1 MLHICYNICNNVDGG
16 RHLCKGRFFMVLKC
30 KKLGKTCLSILLA
43 VVCLMTSLLF
53 FQINAKA
60 DNIVRIGIVEVVG
73 NLNFRSD
80 AGTENPVIGYL
91 SNGQTGVIHAE
102 KKASNGVLWYQ
113 MTVNGTTGWASSNY
127 VRVTEQ
133 VIKEDK
139 EFTAYLVAQGFPE
152 SYHASLQALHAKY
165 PNWVFQAQHT
175 NLTWTEVINAESVL
189 GKNLV
194 HAGAATSWK
203 SMQNGAYNWETST
216 WKVFDSGGWVAAST
230 EVIKHF
236 MDPRNFLD
244 ETNIFQFLRQ
254 SYNANEYTEEGLA
267 EIKAGLTKMVKNTF
281 LAGNCDN
288 VPYIDVIMQVA
299 AEKGVSPYVLASM
312 MIQEMGTEGK
322 SNSMSGT
329 LPGYEGYY
337 NYFNV
342 AAFATD
348 TLTAIQKGLLYA
360 KGSGSYG
367 RPWNTRYK
375 SIAGGAEY
383 YAEGYVKKGQ
393 DTMYLKK
400 FNVQGSNP
408 YTHQYM
414 TNVQGAASEGKH
426 MAKAYDE
433 NARQGSLTFK
443 IPVYKNMPTIPAIKP
458 ADNRNPN
465 YMLKALGVTNYS
477 LTPTF
482 NMHETNYSLI
492 VPYETKSITITASAI
507 ASVTK
512 ITGAGAKEL
521 KVGTNTFAIT
531 STAENETK
539 KVYNITVVRQEGE
552 EPTPPSGDV
561 EAPSISST
569 ECKVN
574 DDNTITGVKTFPIKA
589 SDFAT
594 KISVSNGSVKITNS
608 NGTVKTSNVGTGDQ
622 VRVYDEQGAL
632 QYTYNVVIY
641 GDTNGDGTITALD
654 LLRAQKDILAISKL
668 NGLYN
673 SAADTNK
680 DGKITALDLLQ
691 MQKHILKIKSIA
703 Q

>member
-1 MLHICYNICNNVDGG
+1 MLHICYNIYNNVDGG
-16 RHLCKGRFFMVLKC
+16 RHSIKGRFLMVLKC

-43 VVCLMTSLLF
+43 VVCLTTSLLF

-73 NLNFRSD
+73 NLNFRSG

-91 SNGQTGVIHAE
+91 SNGQSGVIHAE

-139 EFTAYLVAQGFPE
+139 DFATYLTAQGFPE

-175 NLTWTEVINAESVL
+175 NLTWTEVINAESAL

-194 HAGAATSWK
+194 HSGAATSWK
-203 SMQNGAYNWETST
+203 SMQNGAYDWAKST

-254 SYNANEYTEEGLA
+254 SYNVKEYTEEGLA
-267 EIKAGLTKMVKNTF
+267 EIKEGLTKMVKNTF
-281 LAGNCDN
+281 LTGNCDG

-342 AAFATD
+342 GAYATD
-348 TLTAIQKGLLYA
+348 TLTAIQKGLVYA

-375 SIAGGAEY
+375 AIAGGAEY

-400 FNVQGSNP
+400 FNVQGSNL
-408 YTHQYM
+408 YGHQYM
-414 TNVQGAASEGKH
+414 TNVQGASSEGKH

-433 NARQGSLTFK
+433 NARQGSLVFK
-443 IPVYKNMPTIPAIKP
+443 IPVYKNMPATPAIKP

-465 YMLKALGVTNYS
+465 YMLKSLGVTNYS

-482 NMHETNYSLI
+482 NMHESNYSLI
-492 VPYETKSITITASAI
+492 VPYETKSITITASAV

-512 ITGAGAKEL
+512 VTGTGAKEL

-531 STAENETK
+531 STAENGTK
-539 KVYNITVVRQEGE
+539 KVYNITIVRQEGQ
-552 EPTPPSGDV
+552 EPTPPSGNV
-561 EAPSISST
+561 EVPSISST
-569 ECKVN
+569 SCKVN
-574 DDNTITGVKTFPIKA
+574 EDLTITGVKTLPMKA
-589 SDFAT
+589 TDFAA

-608 NGTVKTSNVGTGDQ
+608 NGTAKTSNVGTGDQ
-622 VRVYDEQGAL
+622 VRVYDEKGTL
-632 QYTYNVVIY
+632 QYTYNIVIY
-641 GDTNGDGTITALD
+641 GDTNGDGSVTALD
-654 LLRAQKDILAISKL
+654 LLRAQKDILSISKL

-680 DGKITALDLLQ
+680 DGKVTALDLLQ
-691 MQKHILKIKSIA
+691 IQKHVLNIKAIV